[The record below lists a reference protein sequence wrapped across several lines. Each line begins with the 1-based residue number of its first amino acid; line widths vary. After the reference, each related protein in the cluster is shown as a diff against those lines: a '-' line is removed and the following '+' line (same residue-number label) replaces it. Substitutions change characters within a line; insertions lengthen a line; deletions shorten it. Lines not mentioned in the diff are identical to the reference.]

1 MSDLRASPRRRTLLG
16 AQIEFK
22 NRSFTVACTVK
33 DMSDSG
39 ARLIL
44 AGTCEI
50 PAVFDLWIPEQNRR
64 VRARIMWRR
73 LSLVG
78 VAFDPAQAA

>member
-16 AQIEFK
+16 AHIEFR
-22 NRSFTVACTVK
+22 NRSFTVACMVK
-33 DMSDSG
+33 DMSETG

-44 AGTCEI
+44 TGTSEI

-64 VRARIMWRR
+64 VRARLMWRGV
-73 LSLVG
+73 SLG
-78 VAFDPAQAA
+78 GGAFDTAQGA